1 MAKVVKLADI
11 ASVLN
16 VSTVTVSKALADKQG
31 VSEEMRE
38 KIKVLAKE
46 MGYRHPSSIK
56 SESNIVSKN
65 IGVIVSERYLSQY
78 TSFYWELYQNVV
90 TQGSN
95 KDCFTLLEVLNRQ
108 DEKNLVCPKIIRE
121 KKVDGLIII
130 GKISK
135 EFREKLYE
143 VSQVPLLLLDF
154 YDEKSQYD
162 SVISDSYYGMYLMTN
177 YLFEMGHK
185 DIAYVGSL
193 LATSSITDRYFG
205 YCKSLL
211 EHGVK
216 VREEWVLSDRNI
228 ESGDIIINIPK
239 NMPTAFVCNCDFVAS
254 ILIRELN
261 KNGYRVPEDISVVGF
276 DNFLFPSL
284 SNVGITTY
292 EVDMKEM
299 AIISVEA
306 ILEKIQGTYKGGI
319 KVVEGQVIIKESVKD
334 IR

>member
-1 MAKVVKLADI
+1 MAKSVRLADI
-11 ASVLN
+11 ADVLH
-16 VSTVTVSKALADKQG
+16 VSTVTVSKALAGKQG
-31 VSEEMRE
+31 VSEELRE
-38 KIKVLAKE
+38 KIKILAKE
-46 MGYRHPSSIK
+46 MGYKHPSFSDTDNTI
-56 SESNIVSKN
+56 SGKN
-65 IGVIVSERYLSQY
+65 IGVIVSKCYLSQY

-95 KDCFTLLEVLNRQ
+95 KECFTLLEVLSRH
-108 DEKNLVCPKIIRE
+108 DEKNLICPKIIRE

-130 GKISK
+130 GNISK
-135 EFREKLYE
+135 DFRQMLYE
-143 VSQVPLLLLDF
+143 VSQIPILLLDS
-154 YDEKSQYD
+154 YDEKSNYD

-211 EHGVK
+211 EHGIK
-216 VREEWVLSDRNI
+216 VRDEWIIQDRDE
-228 ESGDIIINIPK
+228 ESGDIIINLPK
-239 NMPTAFVCNCDFVAS
+239 KMPTAFACNCDFVAS
-254 ILIRELN
+254 ILIKELN
-261 KNGYRVPEDISVVGF
+261 ENGYKVPEDISVVGF

-284 SNVGITTY
+284 TNVGITTY

-299 AIISVEA
+299 ARISVEA
-306 ILEKIQGTYKGGI
+306 ILSKIQGTYKSGI
-319 KVVEGQVIIKESVKD
+319 KIVKGQVIIKESVKD